1 MSDCHVKAQKS
12 RLHPFT
18 GLLGVWGFF
27 SCLGGRGLGFVVQK
41 QLSLRVNNRFCGS
54 SRSAREIGIMFQ
66 KIGYIQSLKC
76 HPEVQP

>member
-18 GLLGVWGFF
+18 SLLGVWGFF
-27 SCLGGRGLGFVVQK
+27 SRLGGRGLGFVVWK
-41 QLSLRVNNRFCGS
+41 QLPLRVNNRFCGS
-54 SRSAREIGIMFQ
+54 SRSAREIGIVFQ
-66 KIGYIQSLKC
+66 KIGYTQSLKC